1 MFEQIEKR
9 FFMYPS
15 FSDKSFLPGAIYLR
29 LSKDDEGAKES
40 LSIANQRKML
50 LRYAAEHGLTV
61 IREYVDDGYSGT
73 SFDRP
78 GFKRMI
84 EDIEKKEIGLV
95 LTKDLSRLGRDYI
108 KTGNI
113 RSCSFLPAESGSS
126 LSGTDM
132 IQRSQARI

>member
-1 MFEQIEKR
+1 MKEVLYVSI
-9 FFMYPS
+9 

-84 EDIEKKEIGLV
+84 EDIEKGDRTGADKRPVTPG
-95 LTKDLSRLGRDYI
+95 TRLH
-108 KTGNI
+108 
-113 RSCSFLPAESGSS
+113 
-126 LSGTDM
+126 
-132 IQRSQARI
+132 